1 MAAAAFCC
9 ITFVASIFTACTND
23 DNAAPA
29 QERRM
34 IHLTM
39 LVNNVDDDDDTIASR
54 SATRSVFYPTTGV
67 VEFSDSDV
75 IYLASNG
82 QFIGTLTCRGGL
94 FSGDVVEPSTED
106 YLHVFFLGNRN
117 VGDLYPGDT
126 ECMVRINDQVNELPF
141 ICYGKSLTKYSDPDD
156 TYSCI
161 LQNQCGIVEVDLY
174 HDTEEDVILKG
185 VNSSA
190 LIDFSD
196 PEHPVTARRAKGD
209 IKMYAADKKTRYA
222 LLLPQDSTSEVTM
235 TIGDKEYAFKMPAIQ
250 AGNAYFG
257 ENAVCQYLD
266 EPGYGTFTVTG
277 GTQRWEYQRCAF
289 LMDGDLNTE
298 WCVASDQKQDGV
310 WFVEFQS
317 EKPFTPSSYR
327 FVTGYDNGIVKNC
340 NPKSWT
346 LKAKL
351 KEEDEWT
358 DIATVADD
366 DTMEDLEKAAYDFQL
381 DVTGQEWQFFRLEV
395 SDNHGADRMQI
406 GEMIIYYKEG
416 PEPEPLEPQPV
427 HPISFTATGGGKS
440 SYSTVAPEKMFDGNR
455 DTYWGPDAGDRID
468 GVWYVEFC
476 SYRPF
481 VPTGYTLVLPEYRN
495 APTTWK
501 LMAKQNANNGEWIT
515 IAEENGYPM
524 PRADNVE
531 INFNLKVTGQTWQ
544 YFRFEVNHFRLEEF
558 LPKQGPRVSEFIFK
572 W

>member
-1 MAAAAFCC
+1 MQKILMAAAAFCC

-23 DNAAPA
+23 DNTVPA

-54 SATRSVFYPTTGV
+54 SATRSVFYSTTGV

-141 ICYGKSLTKYSDPDD
+141 ICYGKSLTKYSDPDA

-257 ENAVCQYLD
+257 ENAVFQHLD

-277 GTQRWEYQRCAF
+277 GTQSCAF
-289 LMDGDLNTE
+289 LMDGDLNTK
-298 WCVASDQKQDGV
+298 WCVVGDQKQDGV

-317 EKPFTPSSYR
+317 EKPFTPTSYR
-327 FVTGYDNGIVKNC
+327 FITGYDNGIVKNC
-340 NPKSWT
+340 NPKSWA

-358 DIATVADD
+358 DIATVSDD

-395 SDNHGADRMQI
+395 SDNHGSSYMQI

-416 PEPEPLEPQPV
+416 TEPEPLEPQPV
-427 HPISFTATGGGKS
+427 HPISFTATGGTS
-440 SYSTVAPEKMFDGNR
+440 AQFYTPQALFDGNR
-455 DTYWGPDAGDRID
+455 DTYWEAEARDRID
-468 GVWYVEFC
+468 GVWFVEFY

-481 VPTGYTLVLPEYRN
+481 VPTGYTMILRDYDF
-495 APTTWK
+495 APKTWK
-501 LMAKQNANNGEWIT
+501 LMAKQNANDREWIT
-515 IAEENGYPM
+515 IAEEKGYRM
-524 PRADNVE
+524 PAIDFAEV
-531 INFNLKVTGQTWQ
+531 NFNMKVTGQTWQ
-544 YFRFEVNHFRLEEF
+544 YFRFEVTNFFYESYH
-558 LPKQGPRVSEFIFK
+558 PNKGPRLSEFIFK